1 MNDIAL
7 KYRLLD
13 KNGRKEVNDFM
24 DFLLSR
30 RKINK
35 SKQIKSYKKR
45 ILTVSTWTDEDLK
58 VFKKNAESFNNWKI
72 EEW

>member
-13 KNGRKEVNDFM
+13 KQSKTEINDFL
-24 DFLLSR
+24 DFLLS
-30 RKINK
+30 K
-35 SKQIKSYKKR
+35 SKLKNSYDISNYKKR
-45 ILTVSTWTDEDLK
+45 ILTVSDWTDDDILIFQNNNK
-58 VFKKNAESFNNWKI
+58 QFNNWKV